1 MSDLTP
7 KDFKH
12 MIVGAG
18 ATALFF
24 AGVAA
29 APAIVSPRAA
39 DAREI
44 VAAPLAPPA
53 GAPMSFAGLIEQVS
67 PAVVSIEV
75 KQAANAAGSGG
86 LDPNDLQNL
95 PPGFEEFLRRMQ
107 PDRQPQR
114 PRESTALGSGFF
126 ISDKGVIVTNHHV
139 VEGATS
145 IKIKTSQGK
154 TYDAELVGSDELTD
168 LAVLR
173 LTKPDQNFSFVKF
186 DTGSHLRVGDWVV
199 AVGNPFGL
207 SGTATAGIISA
218 IGRKGDEVGTR
229 QSYTDFIQIDAPIN
243 RGNSGGPTFDLQGRV
258 IGVNS
263 AIYSPT
269 GGSVGIGFAIPS
281 ETASAIVDQIQRG
294 GKVTRGWIGV
304 SVQPIDDDLARS
316 LGMNNTKGA
325 MVAALVPGGPA
336 EKAGLRQGDV
346 ILRID
351 GATVEDQRDLTR
363 RVGAYGVGKTA
374 QLDVLRD
381 GSPRKVALR
390 LAERPN
396 EQQLASFDG
405 QGQNRQQNV
414 TPGEGVTKQASLGA
428 DFRPATQ
435 QDRQKF
441 NLGANAGGL
450 VVTRIDEDGP
460 LAQKGLREGDLILAA
475 GGQPVRSGADLAAA
489 LSSAAKAKRPIL
501 LQFAGSGGRGYVAV
515 EPKAG

>member
-1 MSDLTP
+1 MSDP
-7 KDFKH
+7 KPNSFKH
-12 MIVGAG
+12 VLTGAS
-18 ATALFF
+18 
-24 AGVAA
+24 AA
-29 APAIVSPRAA
+29 AVLFAA
-39 DAREI
+39 LSAAPSILAPHNAAAKEI
-44 VAAPLAPPA
+44 VAAPVAPPA
-53 GAPMSFAGLIEQVS
+53 GAPMSFANLIQRVS

-75 KQAANAAGSGG
+75 KQTASKNDNGI
-86 LDPNDLQNL
+86 DPDDLQNL

-107 PDRQPQR
+107 PQQQPQK
-114 PRESTALGSGFF
+114 PREMTALGSGFF
-126 ISDKGVIVTNHHV
+126 ISDKGIIVTNHHV
-139 VEGATS
+139 IEDATS
-145 IKIKTSQGK
+145 IKVKTSAGK
-154 TYDAELVGSDELTD
+154 TYTAELVGSDELTD

-173 LTKPDQNFSFVKF
+173 VLKPDQNFSFVKF
-186 DTGSHLRVGDWVV
+186 DTESDVRVGDWVI

-207 SGTATAGIISA
+207 EGTATAGIVSA
-218 IGRKGDEVGTR
+218 KGRKGDDVGTR
-229 QSYTDFIQIDAPIN
+229 SSYTDFIQIDAPIN
-243 RGNSGGPTFDLQGRV
+243 RGNSGGPAFDVQGRV

-281 ETASAIVDQIQRG
+281 ETAATIVDQILAG

-316 LGMNNTKGA
+316 LGMPDTKGA

-346 ILRID
+346 ILKVD
-351 GATVEDQRDLTR
+351 GAPVEDQRDLTR
-363 RVGAYGVGKTA
+363 RIGAFGVGKVA

-381 GSPRKVALR
+381 GGRHNVSLK

-396 EQQLASFDG
+396 EEQLASFDG
-405 QGQNRQQNV
+405 ANPNRQPNAA
-414 TPGEGVTKQASLGA
+414 PGEGVVKQASLGA

-435 QDRQKF
+435 TDRQKF

-450 VVTRIDEDGP
+450 VVARLDEDGP
-460 LAQKGLREGDLILAA
+460 LAKKGLREGDVILAA
-475 GGQPVRSGADLAAA
+475 GGQPVRTASDLAAA

-501 LQFAGSGGRGYVAV
+501 LQFAGSAGRGYVAV

>member
-7 KDFKH
+7 KHFNH
-12 MIVGAG
+12 MLAG
-18 ATALFF
+18 

-29 APAIVSPRAA
+29 VLFAGFTAAPAIFSPHGA
-39 DAREI
+39 DAKEI
-44 VAAPLAPPA
+44 VAAPVAPPP
-53 GAPMSFAGLIEQVS
+53 GAPMSFANLIQRVS

-75 KQAANAAGSGG
+75 KQMGGGRESGG
-86 LDPNDLQNL
+86 MDPDDLQNL

-107 PDRQPQR
+107 PQQQPQK
-114 PRESTALGSGFF
+114 PRETTALGSGFF
-126 ISDKGVIVTNHHV
+126 ISEKGVIVTNNHV
-139 VEGATS
+139 VEDATS
-145 IKIKTSQGK
+145 IKIKTSEGK
-154 TYDAELVGSDELTD
+154 SYTAELVGTDELTD

-173 LTKPDQNFSFVKF
+173 VVKPDQSFSFVKF
-186 DTGSHLRVGDWVV
+186 DTESDLRVGDWVV

-207 SGTATAGIISA
+207 EGTATAGIVSA
-218 IGRKGDEVGTR
+218 KGRKGDDVGTR
-229 QSYTDFIQIDAPIN
+229 SSYTDFIQIDAPIN

-258 IGVNS
+258 VGVNS

-281 ETASAIVDQIQRG
+281 ETAATIVDQILAG

-316 LGMNNTKGA
+316 LGMPNTKGA

-346 ILRID
+346 ILKID
-351 GATVEDQRDLTR
+351 GAAVEDQRDLTR
-363 RVGAYGVGKTA
+363 RVGAFGVGRTA
-374 QLDVLRD
+374 QLEVLRD
-381 GSPRKVALR
+381 GAHRSVALK

-405 QGQNRQQNV
+405 KSNDR
-414 TPGEGVTKQASLGA
+414 TPGVAPSEGVLKQSSLGA

-435 QDRQKF
+435 TDRQKF
-441 NLGANAGGL
+441 NLSANAGGL
-450 VVTRIDEDGP
+450 VVARLDEDGP
-460 LAQKGLREGDLILAA
+460 LAKKGVREGDVILSA
-475 GGQPVRSGADLAAA
+475 GGQPVRTGADLAAA
-489 LSSAAKAKRPIL
+489 LSNAAKAKRPIL
-501 LQFAGSGGRGYVAV
+501 LQYAGSAGRGYIAV